1 MGGETEEA
9 HRGYRDS
16 YTRPSLPLEGRAKR
30 GGIPPKT
37 RARERD
43 KKLHNKAFTS

>member
-1 MGGETEEA
+1 MGGGTEEA

-16 YTRPSLPLEGRAKR
+16 YTRPFLSLEGRVKR
-30 GGIPPKT
+30 GLIPPKT

-43 KKLHNKAFTS
+43 KRLHNKAFTS